1 VIGVRQLGFF
11 CLAWNILIASAAA
24 QSVLPDAR
32 LHALVLQGIELA
44 WQGKRLQA
52 DSLFQETIREF
63 PNHPAGY
70 IYRAGMMQSK
80 AMDQEM
86 QLDETRFDSLIRLG
100 KEKAKGLMEREGEAK
115 WGHFFVGTAE
125 GYDSYARVHR
135 GEWVNGTLKGFASV
149 SSFKDAIRLD
159 SSMYDAYGGIGA
171 FYYWRSRKTEYF
183 NWLPFIGD
191 ARPEAF
197 AFLKKTI
204 DSGLYNRYTALSM
217 LAAIYADAG
226 LYDKAIECSRAGLER
241 YPANQVFLWALAT
254 AWHKLGNSREAADAY
269 ERLIQAFADEME
281 NNRYNEIVCRLN
293 LSRFKLE
300 LADSVQVRKNL
311 IAILKFRKGDFPV
324 ELQNRAQDKLEQAKE
339 LLRKVLDGHTF
350 TE

>member
-1 VIGVRQLGFF
+1 MGLRQLGLW
-11 CLAWNILIASAAA
+11 CLAWNALVVTAGA
-24 QSVLPDAR
+24 QTVLPDAR
-32 LHALVLQGIELA
+32 LHALVLQGIDLA
-44 WQGKRLQA
+44 WQGKRIQA

-63 PNHPAGY
+63 PDHPAGY
-70 IYRAGMMQSK
+70 VYRAGVMQSR
-80 AMDQEM
+80 AMDYEM
-86 QLDETRFDSLIRLG
+86 QLDEARFDSLIQLA
-100 KEKAKGLMEREGEAK
+100 KEKAKGLMQRDGDAR

-125 GYDSYARVHR
+125 GYDSYAHVYR
-135 GEWVNGTLKGFASV
+135 GDWVNGTLKGFASV

-226 LYDKAIECSRAGLER
+226 SYDKAIECSRAGLER

-269 ERLIQAFADEME
+269 ERLIQAFADEKE
-281 NNRYNEIVCRLN
+281 DNRYNEIVCRLN
-293 LSRFKLE
+293 LSRFRLE
-300 LADSVQVRKNL
+300 LADTLQVRENL
-311 IAILKFRKGDFPV
+311 TAILKFRKGDFPV

-339 LLRKVLDGHTF
+339 LLHKVLDGHSSTD
-350 TE
+350 

>member
-1 VIGVRQLGFF
+1 MRLLGLC
-11 CLAWNILIASAAA
+11 CLAWIGLIASALA

-32 LHALVLQGIELA
+32 LHVLVLQGIDLD
-44 WQGKRLQA
+44 WQGKHLQA

-63 PNHPAGY
+63 PDHPAGY
-70 IYRAGMMQSK
+70 VYRAGVMQSK

-86 QLDETRFDSLIRLG
+86 LVDEARFDSLIRLG
-100 KEKAKGLMEREGEAK
+100 KEKAKGLMKRDGEAK

-125 GYDSYARVHR
+125 GYDSYAHVYR
-135 GEWVNGTLKGFASV
+135 GDWLSGALRGIRSV

-159 SSMYDAYGGIGA
+159 SSLYDAYGGVGA

-183 NWLPFIGD
+183 NWIPFIGD

-204 DSGLYNRYTALSM
+204 DRGLYNRYTALSM

-254 AWHKLGNSREAADAY
+254 AWHKLGNSREAANAY
-269 ERLIQAFADEME
+269 ERLLRVFADEEE

-293 LSRFKLE
+293 LSRSKLE
-300 LADSVQVRKNL
+300 LGDTLQVRENL
-311 IAILKFRKGDFPV
+311 VAILKVHKADFPAH
-324 ELQNRAQDKLEQAKE
+324 LQIRAQDKLEQAKE
-339 LLRKVLDGHTF
+339 LLRKGLDNHSS